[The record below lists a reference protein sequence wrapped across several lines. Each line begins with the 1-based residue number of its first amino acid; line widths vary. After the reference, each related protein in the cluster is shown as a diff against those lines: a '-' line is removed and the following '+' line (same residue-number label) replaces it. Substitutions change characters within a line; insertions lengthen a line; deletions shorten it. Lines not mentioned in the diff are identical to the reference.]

1 MDMLPIN
8 ISKEWRVFIIIM
20 KHGTSLFA
28 TGLPE
33 DISEGAL
40 IRHFEHI
47 DRTVQ
52 IRSINILRAYG
63 TMKSHGTAI
72 IDFASPEDAER
83 ALDKANYTEISG
95 KEMQLMWFRVGG
107 IKDRITGNVFVKNLP
122 LECKS
127 KELYELFSE
136 VGKVVSCR
144 VRYNANGT
152 CRGYGYVQFENK
164 ETADKALA
172 EMNGREIRGHK
183 IDVGPFKA
191 RGSRNSSINM
201 YNNLFVKC
209 IPRKYTDEDLRN
221 LFASCGEIVSAV
233 IIKERAE
240 DKENRGFGF
249 VCFKRAEDAKAA
261 EEKFKN
267 VQIVEGQP
275 LYICRALPL
284 EEHRKKMREE
294 RYKQFKDCNVYVK
307 NLPEDVNDEQ
317 LKNEFSQ
324 FGHVLSA
331 RVMVEKRQDPTTGAT
346 EFKSKGFGFVCFNN
360 QDEAKKAVQGVG
372 EQQLFGRSL
381 VAAIAEK
388 KEDRMAKFSHGM
400 YQMHMDMYPPMY
412 HNVRP
417 RRPHVCILRYDFRR
431 PDRGRCDTSCPNKY
445 FPTCTQ

>member
-1 MDMLPIN
+1 M
-8 ISKEWRVFIIIM
+8 
-20 KHGTSLFA
+20 FA

-33 DISEGAL
+33 DINEGVL
-40 IRHFEHI
+40 LRHFERI
-47 DRTVQ
+47 DRTIQV
-52 IRSINILRAYG
+52 RSINILRAHG
-63 TMKSHGTAI
+63 TLKPHGTAI
-72 IDFASPEDAER
+72 IDFASPEDAEK
-83 ALDKANYTEISG
+83 ALHEANYTEIAG
-95 KEMQLMWFRVGG
+95 REMQLMWFRLGG
-107 IKDRITGNVFVKNLP
+107 LKDRITGNVFVKNLP
-122 LECKS
+122 PDCRS
-127 KELYELFSE
+127 KELYALFSE

-172 EMNGREIRGHK
+172 EMNGREIRGYRV
-183 IDVGPFKA
+183 DVGPFKA
-191 RGSRNSSINM
+191 RDSRNSSINM

-209 IPRKYTDEDLRN
+209 IPRKYTNEDLRN
-221 LFASCGEIVSAV
+221 LFASCGEIISAV

-240 DKENRGFGF
+240 DKENKGFGF
-249 VCFKRAEDAKAA
+249 VCFRRAEDAKTA

-267 VQIVEGQP
+267 VEIEGQP
-275 LYICRALPL
+275 LHVCKALPL
-284 EEHRKKMREE
+284 EEHRRKMREE

-346 EFKSKGFGFVCFNN
+346 ELKSKGFGFVCFNN
-360 QDEAKKAVQGVG
+360 QEEARKAVQGAG

-388 KEDRMAKFSHGM
+388 KEDRMAKLSHEM
-400 YQMHMDMYPPMY
+400 YQIPMGMYPPMY
-412 HNVRP
+412 RNVRP
-417 RRPHVCILRYDFRR
+417 RRSHV
-431 PDRGRCDTSCPNKY
+431 
-445 FPTCTQ
+445 